1 MGAAPL
7 TGKAADTLTVCACP
21 WSKRVLFEGQ
31 WLTLEEYLLLA
42 HDLLVSHGISPEA
55 FRQLEK

>member
-7 TGKAADTLTVCACP
+7 TGKAAHTLTVCACP
-21 WSKRVLFEGQ
+21 WSKRVLFEEQ
-31 WLTLEEYLLLA
+31 WLTLEEYL
-42 HDLLVSHGISPEA
+42 HDLRVSHGISPEA